1 MIKIEKISDDNF
13 EVLICDKL
21 KSILDRDELLTLF
34 WDLADK
40 LDYEVRGKW

>member
-40 LDYEVRGKW
+40 LDYEVRGK

>member
-21 KSILDRDELLTLF
+21 KSILDRDEILILL

-40 LDYEVRGKW
+40 LDYEVRSKW